1 MWKSFRKSGTIQ
13 SDAGRI
19 EAAAPRNHNPE
30 RPEAV
35 DMPNNEDPVLPWR
48 VLETRPLF
56 DRRPWLTVWEE
67 DVELPGGTQIKGYLR
82 EVGRDYAMVFAVLPD
97 GTVPLVCQYKQGIA
111 GPSYDLPAGYL
122 DSPDEPP
129 LHAATRELREETG
142 LIAETWRTL
151 SHAVVDSNRG
161 DTRAHLFLALDAR
174 PGGAQELDPSE
185 ALEVSFH
192 TPADLR
198 EMVTSGVINSLA
210 SVAAIMTALDALRSE
225 EHP

>member
-1 MWKSFRKSGTIQ
+1 MSTI
-13 SDAGRI
+13 DNTLLA
-19 EAAAPRNHNPE
+19 
-30 RPEAV
+30 
-35 DMPNNEDPVLPWR
+35 WR
-48 VLETRPLF
+48 VLETRPIF
-56 DRRPWLTVWEE
+56 ERRPWLTVWEE
-67 DVELPGGTQIKGYLR
+67 DVELPGGTKIKGYLR

-122 DSPDEPP
+122 DSSDEPP
-129 LHAATRELREETG
+129 LQAAKRELREETG
-142 LIAETWRTL
+142 LTAEIWQPL
-151 SHAVVDSNRG
+151 SHAVIDSNRG
-161 DTRAHLFLALDAR
+161 DTRAHLFLALNAR
-174 PGGAQELDPSE
+174 SGGAQELDPSE

-225 EHP
+225 ETR